1 MKRMNTIFKSMLLV
15 LVIAGTAFTAQA
27 QKFGYINAQELIKSM
42 PEVKEA
48 NANIETLTKQLEKKS
63 VDMKKAFQAKYQD
76 LQLKQQ
82 KGEISPKQLETEAAV
97 LEEEQKKIEE
107 YDKTSY
113 QKIEEKNNQ
122 LLTPIINKV
131 NEAIKAVAEENGYT
145 YVFDYSVGMILYAD
159 ESTDITNMVK
169 TKLGIVN

>member
-1 MKRMNTIFKSMLLV
+1 MKRMNTIIKSMLLV
-15 LVIAGTAFTAQA
+15 LVIAGTTFTAQA
-27 QKFGYINAQELIKSM
+27 QKFGYINAQELIKAM

-63 VDMKKAFQAKYQD
+63 VDMKKAFQSKYQD
-76 LQLKQQ
+76 LQVKQQ

-159 ESTDITNMVK
+159 ETSDITDKVK
-169 TKLGIVN
+169 VKLGIVN